1 MRILIID
8 EVHDILLKKLK
19 EEEYNINYSPNIKP
33 ENVRKE
39 IPGFEGLILRSKMKI
54 DAELI
59 DKGKKLKFIARV
71 GAGLENI
78 DITYAKEKGIHCIN
92 SPEGNKDAVGEHTLG
107 LLLNLNNKI
116 LQSNDEV
123 KKGIWKRERNRGTEL
138 KNKTIGVLGYGNMG
152 SAFARKLKGLEV
164 NVIAYDKYKFDYSN
178 DYVKEVT
185 FKEFVEQTDFL
196 SIHIPLTSENKYLIN
211 KEYLKKFHKQIILI
225 NTARGEIVKTDDLVS
240 LLESGDIKG
249 AALDVLE
256 YEKSTFEELFDNT
269 ELPDTM
275 NKLIKSERVILTP
288 HIAGWT
294 DESYYK
300 VSAIVAQKIINL
312 FK

>member
-19 EEEYNINYSPNIKP
+19 EKEYDINYSPNIKP

-59 DKGKKLKFIARV
+59 DKGEKLKFIARV
-71 GAGLENI
+71 GAGIENI
-78 DITYAKEKGIHCIN
+78 DTIYAKEKGIHCIN

-107 LLLNLNNKI
+107 LLLTLNNKI
-116 LQSNDEV
+116 LQSNGEV
-123 KKGIWKRERNRGTEL
+123 KKGIWERERNRGTEL
-138 KNKTIGVLGYGNMG
+138 KNKTVGILGYGNMG

-164 NVIAYDKYKFDYSN
+164 NVIAFDKYKFDYSN
-178 DYVKEVT
+178 DYIKEVT

-196 SIHIPLTSENKYLIN
+196 SIHIPLTKENKYLVDRT
-211 KEYLKKFHKQIILI
+211 YLKKFHKPIILI
-225 NTARGEIVKTDDLVS
+225 NTARGEVVKTDDLVS

-269 ELPDTM
+269 ELPATM

-300 VSAIVAQKIINL
+300 VSAIIAQKIINL